1 MLNFLR
7 VILAPL
13 SIVYWLIIKLRN
25 CFFDTGIFKSHS
37 VNAKVISI
45 GNLTVGGSGKT
56 PTVIN
61 VTTVLKNNGK
71 KVGILSRGYMRN
83 SKGYM
88 LVANEDKLLTTVD
101 KSGDETFLTAEE
113 CKVPAAVAENRV
125 VGANNFLNDVDLDTI
140 VLDDAYQHR
149 WINRDLNI
157 LVFDQRFMQKTRSMD
172 QKLLP
177 LGILREPFSSINRAD
192 IIIINRK
199 FNEKKEIPAKLKKY
213 FEGRI
218 IFTGY
223 YETTGIYDVK
233 NHQHYNVKDFQGQKS
248 LVVCGIA
255 RPYSFLK
262 VLENNRID
270 FTNKLLFKDHKKYS
284 QKEVETI
291 RKKFYSTNAHS
302 VLTTQKDAVKLTQF
316 SKELDDIDIY
326 YLKIDLIIEQKDE
339 LQNHLLGIFNK

>member
-7 VILAPL
+7 VILSPL
-13 SIVYWLIIKLRN
+13 NIIYGLLIKYRN
-25 CFFDTGIFKSHS
+25 YFFDKGIFKSRR

-56 PTVIN
+56 PTVIY
-61 VTTVLKNNGK
+61 VTNVLKNAGK

-83 SKGYM
+83 SKGYL
-88 LVANEDKLLTTVD
+88 LVSNEEKLLADVD
-101 KSGDETFLTAEE
+101 KSGDETFLAAEE
-113 CKVPAAVAENRV
+113 CKVPTAVSEKRV
-125 VGANNFLNDVDLDTI
+125 DGATKFLNDVSLDTI

-149 WINRDLNI
+149 WIERDLNI
-157 LVFDQRFMQKTRSMD
+157 LIFDQRFMQRTESMD

-177 LGILREPFSSINRAD
+177 LGVMREPFSAIDRAD

-213 FEGRI
+213 FEGKK

-233 NHQHYNVKDFQGQKS
+233 NHQHYEVKDFQGQKS

-262 VLENNRID
+262 VLENNGID
-270 FTNKLLFKDHKKYS
+270 FTNKLLFKDHKNYLI
-284 QKEVETI
+284 KEIEKI
-291 RKKFYSTNAHS
+291 RKKFYSTNAQS
-302 VLTTQKDAVKLTQF
+302 VLTTQKDAVKLTRY

-339 LQNHLLGIFNK
+339 FKKHLLGVYN